1 MISSKRSKPPK
12 ASLDDFLD
20 ELISNPT
27 EVDLQLIG
35 DVQADKSKSS
45 RMIKGQAELIELNA
59 WIDRHNKHPSVDSA
73 DFKESQLARRMNGYA
88 FKPAEHEELK
98 PFDKHNL
105 INAALYQKPTSSVA
119 LEGWHATAGEGDAV
133 GGAVTFSPV
142 AQPISLLAGI
152 DELPLFDSETPLS
165 SDDESLSSPA
175 TKAAAQA
182 ILRLRNR
189 QNQQSTS
196 HEQNRLE
203 SDDFTLTDN
212 AAPELPLTASDA
224 PDSHS
229 PTDDAPTSLESPD
242 KPLEPAVEPIADST
256 STEQSSEASTQD
268 QDDATVV
275 VTSYVDTEIGEHAS
289 TSPSITASIVEVE
302 DDTQPERLGL
312 SYLDIT
318 FNPPAKAIA
327 YDDIGYVRKPA
338 LATAGET
345 EAYDHTIA
353 TDPAD
358 EIKQVF
364 SSVPSP
370 DEIPA
375 NYQDK
380 DDDAAFSDDSYGN
393 SYNPFGFTEYDDGYF
408 EGRSTPTG
416 TKAVVPDVEVSN
428 ASDTVTPASTS
439 PAPDAKPNLKR
450 EWYWSIDGEIDPNVV
465 NSDAA
470 TGLTQR
476 HNPNAPMF
484 KDTARTPNPNTGSDT
499 NDDTN
504 ADAKPATKP
513 PRERIGLNRTKAA
526 GDKPRSNP
534 SRDDTSATEPET
546 EVLTETVSIEHLLSA
561 DVAAGV
567 KKVAEKLDA
576 PVKKFGSIDDILDDD
591 LDFLESL
598 TADEDQYFDIDNN
611 FAMTG
616 AGMKNAPDE
625 IGKQTP
631 CQDFYMYESHF
642 RNLHARLES
651 GDLKTIRHTATNLNQ
666 GDAFILDGMVGFIQ
680 SMGEERVGS
689 RGRHDPRLR
698 LVFDNKTE
706 SNILLST
713 LNKRLY
719 TDQNGRRIIPSAD
732 DFADFDTPKAKA
744 KVRTG
749 QIYIVRTLS
758 SNPKLRQIPN
768 LYKIGFTKSTVEER
782 TKNATRDI
790 AFLESPVEVMLKADC
805 FDTDPR
811 GLESLIHGFLHHQR
825 INITLTG
832 KNGGKYHPQEW
843 FSISLEEAKKVIS
856 AIVDHSIIDYRMDNT
871 TNRMVKKSL

>member
-1 MISSKRSKPPK
+1 MISSKRKKQPKP
-12 ASLDDFLD
+12 SLDDFLD
-20 ELISNPT
+20 ELINNPT
-27 EVDLQLIG
+27 DVDLQLIG

-59 WIDRHNKHPSVDSA
+59 WIDTHNKHPSVDSA

-105 INAALYQKPTSSVA
+105 INATLYQKPTVNA
-119 LEGWHATAGEGDAV
+119 FLEEAQPVELDQDDTMAVSDADIDGNNASTAIF
-133 GGAVTFSPV
+133 TPV
-142 AQPISLLAGI
+142 AQPTSLLAGI
-152 DELPLFDSETPLS
+152 DELPLFDALEIEPPVSKTDTTPEL
-165 SDDESLSSPA
+165 DTPNPK
-175 TKAAAQA
+175 TVAAA
-182 ILRLRNR
+182 ILKLRNEKNNEATR
-189 QNQQSTS
+189 VTD
-196 HEQNRLE
+196 
-203 SDDFTLTDN
+203 DDFTLTN
-212 AAPELPLTASDA
+212 GAAPELPLSDNA
-224 PDSHS
+224 PN
-229 PTDDAPTSLESPD
+229 LPD
-242 KPLEPAVEPIADST
+242 TPLELT
-256 STEQSSEASTQD
+256 
-268 QDDATVV
+268 
-275 VTSYVDTEIGEHAS
+275 
-289 TSPSITASIVEVE
+289 
-302 DDTQPERLGL
+302 L

-318 FNPPAKAIA
+318 FNPPANARA
-327 YDDIGYVRKPA
+327 YDDINYVRKA
-338 LATAGET
+338 TETEVDAGMTATA
-345 EAYDHTIA
+345 I
-353 TDPAD
+353 DPAD
-358 EIKQVF
+358 EIKEVF

-370 DEIPA
+370 DHLPT

-380 DDDAAFSDDSYGN
+380 EYDDLSDS
-393 SYNPFGFTEYDDGYF
+393 SYNPFGFTEYYDGAF
-408 EGRSTPTG
+408 DSGTASTTSVDTD
-416 TKAVVPDVEVSN
+416 TKARESVTGDTLVVETSSKPVSG
-428 ASDTVTPASTS
+428 
-439 PAPDAKPNLKR
+439 KPESVPER
-450 EWYWSIDGEIDPNVV
+450 EWYWSIDGEIDPNVI

-476 HNPNAPMF
+476 HNPSAPMF
-484 KDTARTPNPNTGSDT
+484 KDSARQPCSDAGDSSPT
-499 NDDTN
+499 
-504 ADAKPATKP
+504 TKP
-513 PRERIGLNRTKAA
+513 PRERIGLNRTKATSDKA
-526 GDKPRSNP
+526 RTKPRPHEVVNAVTKPIVS
-534 SRDDTSATEPET
+534 EP
-546 EVLTETVSIEHLLSA
+546 VTVDFEHLLS
-561 DVAAGV
+561 DDIAAGV
-567 KKVAEKLDA
+567 KKVTEKLDA

-598 TADEDQYFDIDNN
+598 TADEDKYFDIDNN

-651 GDLKTIRHTATNLNQ
+651 GDLKTIRHTATNHNQ

-698 LVFDNKTE
+698 LVFDNRTE

-732 DFADFDTPKAKA
+732 DFADFDTPKAQA